1 MEAMN
6 DALKYVVQAK
16 QMIDKIWDEQSL
28 EELRALLDKA
38 EEALVKAK

>member
-16 QMIDKIWDEQSL
+16 ILLSQPWDEKVA
-28 EELRALLDKA
+28 EEMFQLLNKA
-38 EEALVKAK
+38 EEALVKAQ